1 MKEIWKY
8 LFSPFVRPKLKFYI
22 GKTTIGTPYFTPR
35 RTIKDT
41 TTPTGLKFVPKKIG
55 FDFVGL
61 GWKTKWSDTDFRF
74 EWSPVA
80 SFVFFKWQIA
90 VMVIPEN
97 QNHYWEA
104 WLYYFKKTD
113 KRLSTGERVKQCI
126 TDFPQ
131 TYKVTSH
138 GETKVVDYYQS
149 ILKKKWRVISV
160 EDKRNKLL
168 KKLGI

>member
-22 GKTTIGTPYFTPR
+22 GKVAIGTPYFLPR
-35 RTIKDT
+35 KVVN
-41 TTPTGLKFVPKKIG
+41 GKFVNKKIV

-113 KRLSTGERVKQCI
+113 KRLDRKS
-126 TDFPQ
+126 
-131 TYKVTSH
+131 
-138 GETKVVDYYQS
+138 VV
-149 ILKKKWRVISV
+149 
-160 EDKRNKLL
+160 
-168 KKLGI
+168 

>member
-22 GKTTIGTPYFTPR
+22 GKVAIGTPYFLPR
-35 RTIKDT
+35 KVVN
-41 TTPTGLKFVPKKIG
+41 GKFVTKKIG

-90 VMVIPEN
+90 VMIIPEN

-104 WLYYFKKTD
+104 WLYYFKKTN
-113 KRLSTGERVKQCI
+113 KGLSTAERVKQCI
-126 TDFPQ
+126 THFPQ
-131 TYKVTSH
+131 TYKVTSY
-138 GETKVVDYYQS
+138 GETKVVDYYQY
-149 ILKKKWRVISV
+149 ILKKKWRTISI